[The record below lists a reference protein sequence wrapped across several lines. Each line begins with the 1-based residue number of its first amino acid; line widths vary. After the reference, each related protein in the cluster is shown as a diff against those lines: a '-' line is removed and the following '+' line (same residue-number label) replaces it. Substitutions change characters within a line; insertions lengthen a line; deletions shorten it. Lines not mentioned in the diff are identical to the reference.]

1 MKIINK
7 QIIKKN
13 DKEIKTEMEKIMI
26 HTTSVHFAVAVKLTS
41 NKKM

>member
-7 QIIKKN
+7 QMTKKN
-13 DKEIKTEMEKIMI
+13 NKEIKTSIEQTMI
-26 HTTSVHFAVAVKLTS
+26 HTTSVYFAVAVKLTS